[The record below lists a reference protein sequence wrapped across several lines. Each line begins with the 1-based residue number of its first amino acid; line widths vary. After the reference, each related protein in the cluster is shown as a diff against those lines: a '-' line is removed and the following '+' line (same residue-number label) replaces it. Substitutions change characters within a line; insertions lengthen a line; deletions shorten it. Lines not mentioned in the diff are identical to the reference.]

1 MQDDCWSAWRRI
13 SVVML
18 KENSWSFRVVEVIL
32 TQKKVVFSIS
42 QISECG
48 MAERFFSMIPGII
61 EYPQ

>member
-1 MQDDCWSAWRRI
+1 
-13 SVVML
+13 ML